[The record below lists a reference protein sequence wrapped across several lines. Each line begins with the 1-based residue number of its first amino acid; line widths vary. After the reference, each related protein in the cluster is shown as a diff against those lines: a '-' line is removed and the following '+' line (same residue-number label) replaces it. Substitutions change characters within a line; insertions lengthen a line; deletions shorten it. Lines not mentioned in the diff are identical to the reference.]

1 MKEEPKI
8 ISKLLNDFNNFINNR
23 SFFLSVLSK
32 EFFPK
37 ILDWHFKAWEKEYKY
52 RIKKDYGEEFIS
64 YGEIFRILDSTLRS
78 IEEISLNKRETL
90 IFFNYF
96 KKHVEIY
103 TEKVIEYENEKYYY
117 IEALFNTFYQILFEN
132 IGSSPERYSIWKN
145 YFPKEWKITKNNLEN
160 KENIISLVS
169 LNNFMKWIRDRIWR
183 AKEEF
188 DEDLDNVSSN
198 LFPEVSPILWAPILI
213 FVLSP
218 YGENRVKSVIERTW
232 NFGFIGRIKTFW
244 HSEDKEKE
252 IRKEI
257 RETAIKEEENTIE
270 LAYLLFKKQ
279 FSKEN
284 LDKYIKALKYL
295 EYPKESTKEDK
306 RITLLNIF
314 TKITKYIEKGLEEI

>member
-1 MKEEPKI
+1 MKEELKI

-37 ILDWHFKAWEKEYKY
+37 ILDWHFKVWEKEYKY
-52 RIKKDYGEEFIS
+52 WIKKDYGEEFIS
-64 YGEIFRILDSTLRS
+64 YGEIFRILDSTLGS

-96 KKHVEIY
+96 KKHAETY
-103 TEKVIEYENEKYYY
+103 KEKVIEYENEKYYY
-117 IEALFNTFYQILFEN
+117 IEALFNTFYQIFFEN

-160 KENIISLVS
+160 KENIISRVS
-169 LNNFMKWIRDRIWR
+169 LNNFMKWTRDRIWR

-198 LFPEVSPILWAPILI
+198 LFPEVSPFLWAPILI

-218 YGENRVKSVIERTW
+218 YGENKVKSVIERTW
-232 NFGFIGRIKTFW
+232 NFGSIGRTKTFW
-244 HSEDKEKE
+244 YSEYNEEE
-252 IRKEI
+252 IRKKI

-279 FSKEN
+279 FLKEN

-295 EYPKESTKEDK
+295 EYPKESIKEHK
-306 RITLLNIF
+306 RIRLLIIF
-314 TKITKYIEKGLEEI
+314 TKITRYIEKGLEEI

>member
-1 MKEEPKI
+1 MKEELKI
-8 ISKLLNDFNNFINNR
+8 ILKILNDFNNFINNR

-37 ILDWHFKAWEKEYKY
+37 ILDLHFKTWEKEYKY
-52 RIKKDYGEEFIS
+52 WIKKGYREEFVS
-64 YGEIFRILDSTLRS
+64 YGEIFRILDSTLGR
-78 IEEISLNKRETL
+78 IEKISLNKRETL

-96 KKHVEIY
+96 KKHVETY
-103 TEKVIEYENEKYYY
+103 KKKVIEHEDEKYYY
-117 IEALFNTFYQILFEN
+117 IEVLFNTFYQIFFEN

-169 LNNFMKWIRDRIWR
+169 LNNFIKWTRDRIWR
-183 AKEEF
+183 AKEEI

-232 NFGFIGRIKTFW
+232 NFGFVGRIEIF
-244 HSEDKEKE
+244 SVKEE
-252 IRKEI
+252 EFRKKI

-284 LDKYIKALKYL
+284 INKYIKALKYL
-295 EYPKESTKEDK
+295 EYPKEPTKENK
-306 RITLLNIF
+306 RINLLNIF
-314 TKITKYIEKGLEEI
+314 TKIKKYIEKRLEKI